1 MLPHRTP
8 DLGYDWKT
16 NTGRVFNYFCFGAA
30 CSEVEIDCLTG
41 DHQVGKLLSRHVE
54 MPRHINCQDSAVLSM
69 LGRKHRVNYFETAV
83 QHKIVKRCEI
93 NRRCSFT
100 RPGIVLRQEFYLS

>member
-1 MLPHRTP
+1 MICVTDCRREISARVLLRFVCLLPHRTP

-41 DHQVGKLLSRHVE
+41 DHQVGKLLSRRVE
-54 MPRHINCQDSAVLSM
+54 NATSH
-69 LGRKHRVNYFETAV
+69 
-83 QHKIVKRCEI
+83 
-93 NRRCSFT
+93 
-100 RPGIVLRQEFYLS
+100 